1 MNRFWIKYLPRFLR
15 DKLTDRHRLQS
26 ILGNSTWLLADKAL
40 RMGVGLVVG
49 VWLARYLGPERFGRF
64 NYAIA
69 FVALFSPIAIF
80 GLDGI
85 VVRELVRRPECK
97 QEILGSA
104 FAIRIAGSF
113 LAFALALAAIL
124 IVREGDRQSQWL
136 VGIIAA
142 GMIFQAFD
150 IADLWFQSQVRSR
163 YSVLAKNGAFLVLT
177 AVKIWLIL
185 SEAGLVAFAWVA
197 TAELALGALGL
208 SIAFSLTGNRW
219 LELRPSWQGV
229 SALLRESWPLLLS
242 GLAAMLYLRIDQVL
256 LAQMAG
262 EREVGLYAAAARL
275 SEMWYLIP
283 PVMVSSVTP
292 FLTEARAESAE
303 VYYRRLLQL
312 FTILARVAYMVAIP
326 VTLLAAPLVSL
337 IYGDA
342 YRQAGVVLA
351 VHIWTILFVFLGAG
365 AVPWIIN
372 ERLTRLALLQTGLGA
387 ATNIALNLYLIP
399 RHGAIGAA
407 LAALCSQCVSAW
419 LANGILADGRKLFRL
434 QARAMLLALRFGK
447 PAV

>member
-15 DKLTDRHRLQS
+15 DKLSDRHRLQS
-26 ILGNSTWLLADKAL
+26 ILGNSTWLLADKAV

-97 QEILGSA
+97 REILGSA
-104 FAIRIAGSF
+104 FAIRIVGSF
-113 LAFALALAAIL
+113 LAFSLALAAIL
-124 IVREGDRQSQWL
+124 TVREGDRQSQWL

-163 YSVLAKNGAFLVLT
+163 YSVLAKSGAFLALT

-185 SEAGLVAFAWVA
+185 SQAGLVAFAWVA

-208 SIAFSLTGNRW
+208 SIAFTLTGNRW
-219 LELRPSWQGV
+219 LDLRPSREGV
-229 SALLRESWPLLLS
+229 ATLLRESWPLLLS

-303 VYYRRLLQL
+303 VYYQRLLQL

-372 ERLTRLALLQTGLGA
+372 ERLTRLALFQTGLGA

-399 RHGAIGAA
+399 LYGAIGAA

-434 QARAMLLALRFGK
+434 QARAMLQALRLGK
-447 PAV
+447 PAL